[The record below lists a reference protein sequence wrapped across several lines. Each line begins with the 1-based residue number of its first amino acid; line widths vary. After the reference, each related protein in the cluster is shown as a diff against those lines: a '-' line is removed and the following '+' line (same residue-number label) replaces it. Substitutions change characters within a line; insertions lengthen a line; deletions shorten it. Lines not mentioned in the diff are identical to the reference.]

1 MTKFELDLLKEFSDD
16 GCGGDDFDEIST
28 LVGMRMRGY
37 FQDAEDDETI
47 DELIERY
54 EECISRLFFYRSLKI
69 LQSAILLF
77 KHIYSSDMS
86 LII

>member
-37 FQDAEDDETI
+37 FQDAEGDETI
-47 DELIERY
+47 DELIGRY
-54 EECISRLFFYRSLKI
+54 EECISH
-69 LQSAILLF
+69 Q
-77 KHIYSSDMS
+77 
-86 LII
+86 

>member
-16 GCGGDDFDEIST
+16 GCGDDCFDEIGT

-47 DELIERY
+47 DELIWRY
-54 EECISRLFFYRSLKI
+54 EECISH
-69 LQSAILLF
+69 Q
-77 KHIYSSDMS
+77 
-86 LII
+86 

>member
-16 GCGGDDFDEIST
+16 GCGDDCFDEIGM

-47 DELIERY
+47 DIN
-54 EECISRLFFYRSLKI
+54 
-69 LQSAILLF
+69 
-77 KHIYSSDMS
+77 
-86 LII
+86 

>member
-37 FQDAEDDETI
+37 FKMPKMMKP
-47 DELIERY
+47 L
-54 EECISRLFFYRSLKI
+54 
-69 LQSAILLF
+69 
-77 KHIYSSDMS
+77 MN
-86 LII
+86 

>member
-54 EECISRLFFYRSLKI
+54 EECISR
-69 LQSAILLF
+69 Q
-77 KHIYSSDMS
+77 
-86 LII
+86 